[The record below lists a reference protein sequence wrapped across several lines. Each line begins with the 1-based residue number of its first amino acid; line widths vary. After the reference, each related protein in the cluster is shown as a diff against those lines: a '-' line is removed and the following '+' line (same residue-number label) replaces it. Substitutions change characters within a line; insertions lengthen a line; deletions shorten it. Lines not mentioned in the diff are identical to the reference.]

1 MNARQLKAKLND
13 IDERRIPIITDFNKQ
28 NYLISNGWISTN
40 TSNVMTNVNGLVLY
54 KKPLEYDDIDKSK
67 KSTWMVATMEEA
79 IIYEM
84 KKELYKKYLND
95 QGKSTF
101 KWYDVKINIISTDT
115 QSEKKPEKKV
125 EEKTDD
131 GDTLD
136 DKILLV

>member
-28 NYLISNGWISTN
+28 TYLISNGWISTN

-67 KSTWMVATMEEA
+67 KSIWMVATMEEA

>member
-28 NYLISNGWISTN
+28 TYLISNGWISTN

-67 KSTWMVATMEEA
+67 KATWMVATMEEA

>member
-28 NYLISNGWISTN
+28 TYLISNGWISTN

-136 DKILLV
+136 DKILLL

>member
-28 NYLISNGWISTN
+28 TYLISNGWISTN

-54 KKPLEYDDIDKSK
+54 KKSLEYDDIDKSK

>member
-1 MNARQLKAKLND
+1 
-13 IDERRIPIITDFNKQ
+13 
-28 NYLISNGWISTN
+28 
-40 TSNVMTNVNGLVLY
+40 MTNVNGLVLY

>member
-28 NYLISNGWISTN
+28 TYLISNGWISTN

-54 KKPLEYDDIDKSK
+54 KKSLEYDDIDKSK
-67 KSTWMVATMEEA
+67 KSTWMVATREEA

>member
-28 NYLISNGWISTN
+28 TYLISNGWISTN

>member
-13 IDERRIPIITDFNKQ
+13 IDERKIPIITDFNKQ
-28 NYLISNGWISTN
+28 TYLISNGWISTN

>member
-13 IDERRIPIITDFNKQ
+13 IDERRILIITDFNKQ
-28 NYLISNGWISTN
+28 AYLISNGWVSTN
-40 TSNVMTNVNGLVLY
+40 TSNVMTNVNGIVLY

-84 KKELYKKYLND
+84 KKELYKKYLNG

>member
-28 NYLISNGWISTN
+28 TYLISNGWISTN

-115 QSEKKPEKKV
+115 
-125 EEKTDD
+125 
-131 GDTLD
+131 
-136 DKILLV
+136 

>member
-28 NYLISNGWISTN
+28 TYLISNGWISTN

-95 QGKSTF
+95 QGKSAF

>member
-28 NYLISNGWISTN
+28 IYLISNGWISTN

>member
-28 NYLISNGWISTN
+28 TYLISNGWISTN

-54 KKPLEYDDIDKSK
+54 KKPLDDIDKSK

>member
-28 NYLISNGWISTN
+28 TYLISNGWISTN

-101 KWYDVKINIISTDT
+101 KWYDVKINIINTDT

>member
-13 IDERRIPIITDFNKQ
+13 LDERRIPIITDFNKQ
-28 NYLISNGWISTN
+28 TYLISNGWISTN